1 MICSSGLLLL
11 RVVNY
16 NNFPFSTALMAG
28 TGLAFSGGGI
38 RSAAFCSGV
47 LRRLLQRNTKI
58 DYLSCV
64 SGGGYTGTAYLDWKY
79 RHGKKDDPKWHQEF
93 FDYMRERAG
102 LMCNW
107 QKPLQG
113 IFDTI
118 VLIFLMLLVSVV
130 MPIIVWGS
138 YVFPLAY
145 AVDFIF
151 GDLLRAE
158 DPCDDR
164 PSNAPQNVTGSAI
177 PDANDTSMARR
188 GRRPPCKIG
197 PGSEAYQRL
206 VMFAALVA
214 LFIIFYMIAKK
225 VKKFRAEL
233 YFISAFCG
241 LMFAFTFI
249 PYFIYY
255 FFDRTPVW
263 AQLLIL
269 VFSIVVWLFFPVL
282 RRRSSFVVVV
292 YFYSYAVYWKVY
304 ESEIFGLEYSD
315 YLFYRLLFGFGIALW
330 FVPMLGAIQQR
341 LVHLFNR

>member
-1 MICSSGLLLL
+1 
-11 RVVNY
+11 
-16 NNFPFSTALMAG
+16 MAE

-118 VLIFLMLLVSVV
+118 VLISLMLLVSVL
-130 MPIIVWGS
+130 MPATVWGS
-138 YVFPLAY
+138 YVLPLAY

-151 GDLLRAE
+151 GDILRAE
-158 DPCDDR
+158 DPCHEATTNTTRSVVPD
-164 PSNAPQNVTGSAI
+164 PNV
-177 PDANDTSMARR
+177 TSMARR
-188 GRRPPCKIG
+188 APPPPRCKFQR
-197 PGSEAYQRL
+197 GSGAYERL
-206 VMFAALVA
+206 VMFAAFAV
-214 LFIIFYMIAKK
+214 LFVIFYMVAKK

-233 YFISAFCG
+233 YFISVFFG
-241 LMFAFTFI
+241 LAFAFTAI

-255 FFDRTPVW
+255 FLDRTPIW
-263 AQLLIL
+263 SQLLIL
-269 VFSIVVWLFFPVL
+269 VFSILVWLFFPVL

-292 YFYSYAVYWKVY
+292 YFYSYAVYWRVY
-304 ESEIFGLEYSD
+304 EAKVFGVEYSD
-315 YLFYRLLFGFGIALW
+315 YLFYRLLFAFGIVLW